1 MQEQSRVP
9 PRRPIY
15 CRESNWEML
24 EDQPS
29 RVFPSD
35 LGLPPLL
42 DLRDVDWLDWAKKR
56 LASWSWGGQHLA
68 LDSGDKRELR
78 ELRGGEMRRGERW
91 KVQLDVRNFSPA
103 EISVQTKDGY
113 MQISGKHEAKRDE
126 PGGVSRSFTRK
137 YKLPLGLDLQHISSA
152 LSPEGLLSVEAP
164 VEAPVSGSSSRD
176 ADMELVVPVQLIT
189 D

>member
-78 ELRGGEMRRGERW
+78 ELRGGEM
-91 KVQLDVRNFSPA
+91 
-103 EISVQTKDGY
+103 TKDGY